1 MLIEKLRWMKESENL
16 PDEIRQCRS
25 EGKEIEDLIPECQ
38 KILEM
43 PEGKEKEKSAQEIMV
58 KMENRPVSKKFPY
71 KEPETYLEIKNS
83 LTKSGICESL
93 PESRKKD
100 ALEERGLAER
110 SAACWEFRLN
120 AGPDRKSEDFWRKA
134 VSIH

>member
-43 PEGKEKEKSAQEIMV
+43 PESTV
-58 KMENRPVSKKFPY
+58 Y
-71 KEPETYLEIKNS
+71 KGLHRV
-83 LTKSGICESL
+83 GI
-93 PESRKKD
+93 
-100 ALEERGLAER
+100 
-110 SAACWEFRLN
+110 
-120 AGPDRKSEDFWRKA
+120 
-134 VSIH
+134 